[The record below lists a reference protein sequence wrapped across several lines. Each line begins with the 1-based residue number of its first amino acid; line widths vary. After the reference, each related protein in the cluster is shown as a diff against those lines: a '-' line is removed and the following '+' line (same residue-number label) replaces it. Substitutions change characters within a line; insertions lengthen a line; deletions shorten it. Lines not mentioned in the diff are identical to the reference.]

1 MARALIAAVGKRL
14 WPQRSRKVVEM
25 IDVPSRVQ
33 WEDLVRA
40 ETWAPWRE
48 GWAETRAY
56 SPLAAK
62 ASVARFKAIDD
73 RIDAYEK
80 SQRRQPGGDDS
91 LASVV
96 RLGHSS

>member
-1 MARALIAAVGKRL
+1 
-14 WPQRSRKVVEM
+14 M
-25 IDVPSRVQ
+25 IDAPSRVQ

-48 GWAETRAY
+48 GWAETPAD
-56 SPLAAK
+56 SPFAAK
-62 ASVARFKAIDD
+62 ASVARFRAIDVK
-73 RIDAYEK
+73 IDAYEK

-91 LASVV
+91 LASVI